1 MIYVINNGGMYSGRC
16 IHFVESDLDADDMKA
31 IVAHVEYESEA
42 AIEFVAESV
51 EWFEGKPQHL
61 AEYCAP
67 VGWRFAEGRGTAILL
82 SGRIRPADPDDE
94 DFRPLSAD
102 LWKRLIES
110 IERSG
115 RWYACF
121 ADWKTNREH
130 ESADKAQAVR
140 VGRLL
145 ALESIGALA
154 GE

>member
-1 MIYVINNGGMYSGRC
+1 MIYVINNGGMYSDRH
-16 IHFVESDLDADDMKA
+16 IRFVESDLDADDMKA

-42 AIEFVAESV
+42 AIEFVADKV

-67 VGWRFAEGRGTAILL
+67 VGWRFAEGHGSAILL
-82 SGRIRPADPDDE
+82 NRCTPSDFDDE
-94 DFRPLSAD
+94 DFKPLSAE

-115 RWYACF
+115 RWYKCF
-121 ADWKTNREH
+121 DDWKPTRQH
-130 ESADKAQAVR
+130 EAAEKAQAVR

-145 ALESIGALA
+145 ALGSIGAV
-154 GE
+154 